1 MRNRHDK
8 IVEAGQR
15 LDGLRLAGLRPPAP
29 GAAEPGPD
37 PRFRALLRE
46 RLVTAAGRPGPGIST
61 GTGAGTGVH
70 AADRARDRLSDTDRN
85 EARDDGRNARSD

>member
-15 LDGLRLAGLRPPAP
+15 LDGLRLAGLRPPEA

-37 PRFRALLRE
+37 PRFRAMLRE
-46 RLVTAAGRPGPGIST
+46 RLVTAAGSTGAST
-61 GTGAGTGVH
+61 GTTAGTGVH

-85 EARDDGRNARSD
+85 EARDDGRNAQSD